1 MKPLHRCLKASLT
14 TILLP
19 IVFTSVE
26 LPGEQHTLP
35 GSNTR
40 ENSRCHTLTRS
51 SPRLMLYLTFDLNT
65 LHDTWFSSGTIHER
79 PRGVFLFS
87 FFFLWRGIVTHP
99 HVSRLHRYASND
111 ERRSTPAQH
120 TLNRSTPVSGVECPR
135 LRTSFAS
142 FPVYS
147 SGLFGESL
155 RDEGII
161 DIWGLFSS
169 FNKMIY
175 FFPII

>member
-14 TILLP
+14 TILLS

-26 LPGEQHTLP
+26 LPREQHTLP

-87 FFFLWRGIVTHP
+87 FFFSLTRNRDSSARITITPIRLERRTAINAGSTYTEPFYARLWRRM
-99 HVSRLHRYASND
+99 SA
-111 ERRSTPAQH
+111 PAYIFCVISCIQ
-120 TLNRSTPVSGVECPR
+120 
-135 LRTSFAS
+135 
-142 FPVYS
+142 
-147 SGLFGESL
+147 
-155 RDEGII
+155 
-161 DIWGLFSS
+161 
-169 FNKMIY
+169 
-175 FFPII
+175 

>member
-87 FFFLWRGIVTHP
+87 FFFSLTRNRDSSARITITP
-99 HVSRLHRYASND
+99 IRLDD

-155 RDEGII
+155 RDGGII